1 MKSNKVL
8 LSATI
13 VAIATV
19 SATAF
24 AWHPEGKIIKKVQNV
39 TTGSVLSDA
48 DDKNSAVATKP
59 GDELRYVIEVKNV
72 AKPADKNYNDMV
84 KTIVTDELP
93 AGVELI
99 GNPAQRKFT
108 ADLGR
113 LKPGESKTAEFKVRV
128 TAAKADYITNT
139 ACFTGD
145 TEVNDNP
152 QKGCNPAVVN
162 VTIPAVPVVTK
173 PEEPKKPVV
182 ETKPVV
188 QTPVE
193 LPKTGAAE
201 NVFAAAIALGAMLYA
216 ISRYVISKRDLSK
229 TVS

>member
-1 MKSNKVL
+1 MKSNKIL
-8 LSATI
+8 LSAATIGI

-19 SATAF
+19 STTAF

-39 TTGSVLSDA
+39 TASSALSDA
-48 DDKNSAVATKP
+48 DDKNSAVATKH

-99 GNPAQRKFT
+99 SNPAQRKFT

-113 LKPGESKTAEFKVRV
+113 LKPGESKTTEFKVRV

-145 TEVNDNP
+145 TEVSDNP
-152 QKGCNPAVVN
+152 QKGCNPAVVK
-162 VTIPAVPVVTK
+162 VTVPTVPVTTK
-173 PEEPKKPVV
+173 PEVPKKPVV
-182 ETKPVV
+182 E
-188 QTPVE
+188 TPVE

-201 NVFAAAIALGAMLYA
+201 NVFAATIVLGAMLYA
-216 ISRYVISKRDLSK
+216 ISCYVISKRDLSK

>member
-8 LSATI
+8 LSAAI
-13 VAIATV
+13 VSLVAIATV
-19 SATAF
+19 STTAF

-39 TTGSVLSDA
+39 TTNSALSDA

-99 GNPAQRKFT
+99 SNPAQRKFT

-113 LKPGESKTAEFKVRV
+113 LKPGESKTTEFKVRV

-152 QKGCNPAVVN
+152 QKGCNPAIVKVS
-162 VTIPAVPVVTK
+162 IPATPVTTK
-173 PEEPKKPVV
+173 PQEPKKPVV
-182 ETKPVV
+182 E
-188 QTPVE
+188 TPVE

-201 NVFAAAIALGAMLYA
+201 NVFAATIALGAMLYA